1 MHENTTN
8 TINPWASE
16 SDVPIQRLF
25 AEFGIES
32 IGDVASGLPEIP
44 YFIRRNIVFGHR
56 DYQKI
61 VDAIRHKKAFNVM
74 TGFMPSGPPHLGH
87 LMIMKEV
94 VWHVKQGGRGFIG
107 IADREAHAVRGLDW
121 AQCETYGKDYLTC
134 LYALGYEGAA
144 YMQSAN
150 RGLQDLA
157 FLASEKVNFSEL
169 AAVYGFG
176 ADTSLAH
183 AVTVMHQVAD
193 ILYPQIAEEPAP
205 TLVPVGIDQDPHI
218 RLTRG
223 IAHKMR
229 LFTIEDRG
237 EYISVRSKNAPE
249 EALSFIHKRF
259 TGSKKYAGHVD
270 IKGSSMELVQRAVRD
285 AERAEG
291 GYAFVTPSAIY
302 HRFLPGLNGGKMSS
316 SIPDSFIGF
325 DETPTDMHK
334 KIMAAVTGGRQ
345 TLAEQKE
352 HGGQPDI
359 CPVFFLNMFHMIEDD
374 KELCDVQQQCL
385 RGELMCGQ
393 CKKETA
399 ARVNAFITDFND
411 RIDSVLHL
419 ADEVYKQ

>member
-8 TINPWASE
+8 MINPWSSE
-16 SDVPIQRLF
+16 NDVSIQRLF

-32 IGDVASGLPEIP
+32 IEDIATELPEMP
-44 YFIRRNIVFGHR
+44 DFMRRNIVFGHR
-56 DYQKI
+56 DYGKI
-61 VDAIRHKKAFNVM
+61 ASAIKHKKAFNVM

-87 LMIMKEV
+87 LMVMKEV
-94 VWHVKQGGRGFIG
+94 IWHVKQGGRGFVG
-107 IADREAHAVRGLDW
+107 IADREAHAVRDLTW
-121 AQCETYGKDYLTC
+121 AECEAYGKDYLAC
-134 LYALGYEGAA
+134 LYALGYEGAV
-144 YMQSAN
+144 YLQSRN

-169 AAVYGFG
+169 SAIYGFG

-183 AVTVMHQVAD
+183 AISVIHQVAD
-193 ILYPQIAEEPAP
+193 ILYPQIAEGPAP
-205 TLVPVGIDQDPHI
+205 TVVPVGIDQDPHI

-249 EALSFIHKRF
+249 SALSFIHKRF

-270 IKGSSMELVQRAVRD
+270 IKGSSMELVERAVQD
-285 AERAEG
+285 AELAEG
-291 GYAFVTPSAIY
+291 GYAFVTPSSTY
-302 HRFLPGLNGGKMSS
+302 HRFLPGLTGGKMSS
-316 SIPDSFIGF
+316 SIPESFIGF
-325 DETPTDMHK
+325 GETSKSAQK
-334 KIMAAVTGGRQ
+334 KVMEAVTGGRQ

-359 CPVFFLNMFHMIEDD
+359 CPIFFLNMFHMIENDT
-374 KELCDVQQQCL
+374 ELDNVKQQCL

-393 CKKETA
+393 CKKDTA
-399 ARVNAFITDFND
+399 ARVDVFLADFND
-411 RIDSVLHL
+411 RLDSVAHMV
-419 ADEVYKQ
+419 DDVYKQ

>member
-8 TINPWASE
+8 TINPWSSE
-16 SDVPIQRLF
+16 NDVSIQRLF

-32 IGDVASGLPEIP
+32 IDDIAAELPESP
-44 YFIRRNIVFGHR
+44 DFMRRNIVFGHR
-56 DYQKI
+56 DYGKI
-61 VDAIRHKKAFNVM
+61 ANAIKHKKAFNVM

-87 LMIMKEV
+87 LMVMKEV
-94 VWHVKQGGRGFIG
+94 VWHVKQGGRGFVG
-107 IADREAHAVRGLDW
+107 IADREAHAVRGLNW
-121 AQCETYGKDYLTC
+121 AECEAYGRDYLAC
-134 LYALGYEGAA
+134 LYALGYEGAV
-144 YMQSAN
+144 YTQSRN

-169 AAVYGFG
+169 SAIYGFE

-183 AVTVMHQVAD
+183 AVSVIHQVAD
-193 ILYPQIAEEPAP
+193 ILYPQVAEGPAP
-205 TLVPVGIDQDPHI
+205 TLVPVGIDQDPHM

-229 LFTIEDRG
+229 LFTIENRG

-270 IKGSSMELVQRAVRD
+270 IKGSSMELVERAVQD
-285 AERAEG
+285 AELAEG
-291 GYAFVTPSAIY
+291 GYAFVTPSSTY
-302 HRFLPGLNGGKMSS
+302 HHFLPGLTSGKMSS
-316 SIPDSFIGF
+316 SIPESFIGF
-325 DETPTDMHK
+325 KETSKSVHK
-334 KIMAAVTGGRQ
+334 KVMGAVTGGRQ

-359 CPVFFLNMFHMIEDD
+359 CPIFFLNMFHMIEND
-374 KELCDVQQQCL
+374 KEFHEVQQQCL

-393 CKKETA
+393 CKKDTA
-399 ARVNAFITDFND
+399 ARVDVFLADFNAC
-411 RIDSVLHL
+411 IDSVAHL
-419 ADEVYKQ
+419 VDDAYKQ